1 MEIALIITVN
11 LKGELCGP
19 VVHTDS
25 QVVSFEKRSVKII
38 HNNRKEQVCYK
49 RIQITDDVIKYWLN
63 ECPKWEKQS
72 RWKMLTNNQKIQSH
86 VNKFD
91 EGFGVKFEKI

>member
-11 LKGELCGP
+11 LKGELCGQTE
-19 VVHTDS
+19 HINS
-25 QVVSFEKRSVKII
+25 QIVSFEKRSVKII
-38 HNNRKEQVCYK
+38 HDNRKEQLCYK
-49 RIQITDDVIKYWLN
+49 RIQITNDVLKYWLG

>member
-38 HNNRKEQVCYK
+38 HNDRKEQVCYK
-49 RIQITDDVIKYWLN
+49 RIQITDDVLKYWLN

>member
-49 RIQITDDVIKYWLN
+49 RIQITDDVLKYWLN

>member
-49 RIQITDDVIKYWLN
+49 RIQITDDVLKYWLN

-86 VNKFD
+86 VIKFD

>member
-49 RIQITDDVIKYWLN
+49 RIQITNDVLKYWLG

-86 VNKFD
+86 VIKFD